1 MVVVITAVD
10 AAVAPTSVTFAKM
23 LRSSF
28 DYRRI
33 ESVLIQALQPQAIV
47 DYASSEAVNSE
58 FVKDMTVE
66 DAAFHIDIR
75 SIDTENAGSSIA
87 SLDFIVAHADE
98 ATNEQTN
105 EALTETLST
114 FSEARKKTLK
124 HNNMYPSIYASLVLK
139 VPTVTIILN
148 EGSVD
153 LFRAAAD
160 ELAEF
165 VEQSVPHKTH

>member
-1 MVVVITAVD
+1 MAVIITTVD
-10 AAVAPTSVTFAKM
+10 AARAPTSVAFANM
-23 LRSSF
+23 LRSSL

-47 DYASSEAVNSE
+47 DYASSEAVNSQ

-66 DAAFHIDIR
+66 HAKFHIDVR
-75 SIDTENAGSSIA
+75 SIDTEDAGSSIA
-87 SLDFIVAHADE
+87 SLDFIVAHAIE
-98 ATNEQTN
+98 ATDNQMN
-105 EALTETLST
+105 EAVIETLST
-114 FSEARKKTLK
+114 FSETRGKTLK

-139 VPTVTIILN
+139 IPTITIILN
-148 EGSVD
+148 ENSVD

-165 VEQSVPHKTH
+165 VEQSVPHRTD

>member
-1 MVVVITAVD
+1 MVVVITVVD
-10 AAVAPTSVTFAKM
+10 AAVAPTSVAFAKM

-28 DYRRI
+28 DSRRI
-33 ESVLIQALQPQAIV
+33 ESVLIQALQPQTIV

-66 DAAFHIDIR
+66 DAAFHIDVR
-75 SIDTENAGSSIA
+75 SIDTENTGSSIA

-98 ATNEQTN
+98 ATDNQMN

-114 FSEARKKTLK
+114 FSEATKKTLK

-139 VPTVTIILN
+139 IPTVTIILN
-148 EGSVD
+148 EDSVD

-165 VEQSVPHKTH
+165 VEQSVPHRKH

>member
-10 AAVAPTSVTFAKM
+10 AAVAPTSVAFAKM
-23 LRSSF
+23 LRSSL

-33 ESVLIQALQPQAIV
+33 ESVLIQALQPQTIV

-66 DAAFHIDIR
+66 DATFHIDVR
-75 SIDTENAGSSIA
+75 SIDTEHTGSS
-87 SLDFIVAHADE
+87 SLDFIIAHAIE
-98 ATNEQTN
+98 ATDEQTN
-105 EALTETLST
+105 EALAETLST
-114 FSEARKKTLK
+114 FSEAKKKTLK
-124 HNNMYPSIYASLVLK
+124 HNNMYPSIYANLVLK

-148 EGSVD
+148 EESVD

-165 VEQSVPHKTH
+165 VEQSVPHRTD